1 MKNRIKIILSIIL
14 LNLTLFSL
22 VNGKEQFNFDI
33 TEIEIIENGNKFLG
47 KKRGIITTDDGIVI
61 IANNFEYNKLTN
73 IIILSGNVEIEDRI
87 KKSKIF
93 SENITYLK
101 NQEIFFSNER
111 SKVINDGV
119 IIDADKIKYNKI
131 LNEVNAV
138 GNVEVNDTVKK
149 NILYAEDVTYI
160 KSEEKIFTKGKTK
173 IITNSKYDFDSV
185 DVLLLRNLNELS
197 SSKKSQVIENEKL
210 YKFEDFKYFI
220 NTELLKAKNV
230 EIISDYNK
238 TIGERDNVKF
248 DSGFFNLKEN
258 NFTASKT
265 EVKLRKDTF
274 DDSENDPRIYGVSS
288 SSKSEITTINK
299 AIFTSCKNEDGKCPP
314 WSIKAKKVVH
324 DKKKRQL
331 IYDNAFLRVYDY
343 PVLYFPKFF
352 HPDPTVKRQAGF
364 LQPQFNKS
372 DILGSSLLT
381 PYFIPI
387 SENRD
392 YTFKP
397 TIFDSNIYMFQH
409 EYREKQKNSSLIA
422 DFSITKGYQSS
433 LPNSNKNSITHL
445 FAKYNLNLDLPN
457 FFRSNLDVFFE
468 KVSND
473 TYLKIFDNNLIET
486 IVKPKDFNTL
496 SSGVTLELDHKDYT
510 FSTGVNMYES
520 LQTNKSSDR
529 YSYALPYYRFSRT
542 FDLDKFGWIDF
553 TSNGDNNLVKTNNLS
568 TAISNGIAY
577 HTNEYISDFG
587 FKNNMGFYFTNL
599 NTIAKN
605 NNLYKSSPQAEL
617 LNIFEFNSS
626 LPLQKIDGN
635 YLNIIEP
642 KISIRFN
649 PDDMKNYSSL
659 KRVINTDN
667 VFDIGRLGLGA
678 DSYEQGKSLTLGA
691 RYKREDIGDIN
702 KYFELKLATVMREDD
717 QEFIPSSSTINT
729 KNSNIFGSIEY
740 NYSEK
745 LNLNYNFTLDN
756 DFATFN
762 YNSLGLTYGT
772 EKLSHKIKFIEENG
786 VIGTTNLI
794 GNELEYNFDD
804 KNFISFKTRRNRT
817 INLTEYYDLIYQYKN
832 DCLTAGIKYKKT
844 YYQDRDVLPKEDLI
858 LTFTFYPLTTYE
870 QEVDQNFY
878 RGENAFDDGIKK
890 LFD

>member
-1 MKNRIKIILSIIL
+1 
-14 LNLTLFSL
+14 
-22 VNGKEQFNFDI
+22 
-33 TEIEIIENGNKFLG
+33 
-47 KKRGIITTDDGIVI
+47 
-61 IANNFEYNKLTN
+61 
-73 IIILSGNVEIEDRI
+73 
-87 KKSKIF
+87 
-93 SENITYLK
+93 
-101 NQEIFFSNER
+101 
-111 SKVINDGV
+111 
-119 IIDADKIKYNKI
+119 
-131 LNEVNAV
+131 
-138 GNVEVNDTVKK
+138 
-149 NILYAEDVTYI
+149 
-160 KSEEKIFTKGKTK
+160 
-173 IITNSKYDFDSV
+173 
-185 DVLLLRNLNELS
+185 
-197 SSKKSQVIENEKL
+197 
-210 YKFEDFKYFI
+210 
-220 NTELLKAKNV
+220 
-230 EIISDYNK
+230 
-238 TIGERDNVKF
+238 
-248 DSGFFNLKEN
+248 
-258 NFTASKT
+258 
-265 EVKLRKDTF
+265 
-274 DDSENDPRIYGVSS
+274 
-288 SSKSEITTINK
+288 
-299 AIFTSCKNEDGKCPP
+299 
-314 WSIKAKKVVH
+314 
-324 DKKKRQL
+324 
-331 IYDNAFLRVYDY
+331 
-343 PVLYFPKFF
+343 
-352 HPDPTVKRQAGF
+352 
-364 LQPQFNKS
+364 
-372 DILGSSLLT
+372 
-381 PYFIPI
+381 
-387 SENRD
+387 
-392 YTFKP
+392 
-397 TIFDSNIYMFQH
+397 
-409 EYREKQKNSSLIA
+409 
-422 DFSITKGYQSS
+422 
-433 LPNSNKNSITHL
+433 
-445 FAKYNLNLDLPN
+445 
-457 FFRSNLDVFFE
+457 
-468 KVSND
+468 
-473 TYLKIFDNNLIET
+473 
-486 IVKPKDFNTL
+486 
-496 SSGVTLELDHKDYT
+496 
-510 FSTGVNMYES
+510 
-520 LQTNKSSDR
+520 
-529 YSYALPYYRFSRT
+529 
-542 FDLDKFGWIDF
+542 
-553 TSNGDNNLVKTNNLS
+553 
-568 TAISNGIAY
+568 
-577 HTNEYISDFG
+577 
-587 FKNNMGFYFTNL
+587 MGFYFTNL

-617 LNIFEFNSS
+617 LNIYEFNSS

-817 INLTEYYDLIYQYKN
+817 INLTEYYDIIYQYKN

-878 RGENAFDDGIKK
+878 RGDNAFDDGIKK